1 MVAGFLGRS
10 EWMDGEQTA
19 NVGWMVH
26 TGPLRILMEGVSLS
40 CMGTKYP
47 PAPQIHR
54 VEIPS
59 KTPYSL
65 PLHLRPGE

>member
-1 MVAGFLGRS
+1 
-10 EWMDGEQTA
+10 MDGRRADSQGGMDGT
-19 NVGWMVH
+19 VY
-26 TGPLRILMEGVSLS
+26 TGPLRILTEGVSLS
-40 CMGTKYP
+40 CMGTKFP

-59 KTPYSL
+59 KTPNSL